1 LLDERLA
8 REMAAELAE
17 EERVKAA
24 KAAAEAAELK
34 AAEEAKLKAER
45 EREAALS
52 AARNAREKRGKMRN
66 QQWVA
71 VVDKPTR
78 SDVVTAAGA
87 NPSGSA
93 PQAPPAPPRA
103 GATVTST
110 PPLDRNRDDGHPERG
125 PAEAAVETRE
135 GTGSE
140 SNGSQLPVCSLDSE
154 PQRLALL
161 SPEERE
167 KERVQ
172 ASHGRVVWAVARMLT
187 RQGSDGPFSGV
198 LALPRARVPIVKFKH
213 DPSGISCDLG
223 VNNRLAVVNSRL
235 LATYLAADPRARP
248 LVLLVKHWAKCRKIN
263 DPYRGTLSSY
273 AYVLLVVHF
282 LQTQRPA
289 VLPCLQREAQPGEAR
304 VLIDGFDCTFADPR
318 QLGFSSQNSA
328 NLARLFVLFFPLFR
342 I

>member
-1 LLDERLA
+1 
-8 REMAAELAE
+8 MAAELAE

-248 LVLLVKHWAKCRKIN
+248 LVAVCLSLGLACLYVAVALCAA
-263 DPYRGTLSSY
+263 GVVGETLGQ
-273 AYVLLVVHF
+273 VP
-282 LQTQRPA
+282 QNQRPLPRNAFVVCLCVAGGAFPADAATRRVA
-289 VLPCLQREAQPGEAR
+289 VSAAR
-304 VLIDGFDCTFADPR
+304 GP
-318 QLGFSSQNSA
+318 
-328 NLARLFVLFFPLFR
+328 ARR
-342 I
+342 GARAH